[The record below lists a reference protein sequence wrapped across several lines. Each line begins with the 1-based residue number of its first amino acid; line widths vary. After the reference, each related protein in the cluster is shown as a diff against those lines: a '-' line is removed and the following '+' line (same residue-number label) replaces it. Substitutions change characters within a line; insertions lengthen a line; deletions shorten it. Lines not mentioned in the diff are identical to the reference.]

1 MTTKLPGIPA
11 IPANLDPQTKA
22 YLKALTEVVLVR
34 TGRIGDPLDRAVTL
48 RELIESGLAKSLK
61 NNRFDPNEPTIVDFT
76 SPVPAS
82 DFAVPPAPT
91 SLTASAAFQTV
102 LLEWSNGNIQFS
114 NFAFTEIFRHT
125 ADVIGDAVLI
135 GVVAG
140 NRFADQVDSNSTHYY
155 WVRHVSEADV
165 RGPFNAA
172 NGVVATTADINAADI
187 ADQAVTNAKL
197 AIDAVQGAVIAA
209 SAITTTKIEDN
220 AISTAKLAA
229 NSVTAN
235 ELAAN
240 SVTAN
245 AIAANS
251 VTSSE
256 LVAGTITASSGILAD
271 AAVVRAKIADAAVD
285 NAKIANLDAG
295 KISTGQLN
303 ANRINVDGA
312 TITASGSGALQVNTL
327 SANKIT
333 TGTLNGANVN
343 VINLNANN
351 INSGQLSANRI
362 DVNNLILPTGGGV
375 VSGSTIGAYLGSG
388 STSSTKHVMSVGSG
402 IGVYNGYVR
411 LVGGTN
417 HLKSV
422 FLIFSTSSG
431 TVTTANT
438 LYKSARTDKLEG
450 GILRFYSS
458 SDSTN
463 IPIMFQNPSHTGS
476 VHLHIQATPD
486 SQPDTWGTVEA
497 MFLRLGIA

>member
-48 RELIESGLAKSLK
+48 RELIESGLAESLK

-82 DFAVPPAPT
+82 DLAVPPAPT

-114 NFAFTEIFRHT
+114 NFAFTEIYRHT
-125 ADVIGDAVLI
+125 SNVIGDAVLV

-165 RGPFNAA
+165 RGPFNAT

-209 SAITTTKIEDN
+209 SAITTTKIQDD
-220 AISTAKLAA
+220 AISTAKIAANAVTANEIAANAVTANEIAA
-229 NSVTAN
+229 NSVTA
-235 ELAAN
+235 
-240 SVTAN
+240 
-245 AIAANS
+245 
-251 VTSSE
+251 SE
-256 LVAGTITASSGILAD
+256 LVTGTITASSGILAN
-271 AAVVRAKIADAAVD
+271 ASVVSATIADAAVG

-295 KISTGQLN
+295 KINTGQLN

-333 TGTLNGANVN
+333 TGTLNGNNVN
-343 VINLNANN
+343 VTNINANN
-351 INSGQLSANRI
+351 INSGQISANRI
-362 DVNNLILPTGGGV
+362 DVNNLVLPTGGGLV
-375 VSGSTIGAYLGSG
+375 NGSTIGSWATNVFAYRFV
-388 STSSTKHVMSVGSG
+388 TSIGTG
-402 IGVYNGYVR
+402 IGFYTGYVR

-417 HLKSV
+417 HVKSV
-422 FLIFSTSSG
+422 TLFFTTSG
-431 TVTTANT
+431 TAAPSSSNT
-438 LYKSARTDKLEG
+438 IYESSRTDKLAG
-450 GILRFYSS
+450 HVLRFYST
-458 SDSTN
+458 SDSQNIPMAFTN
-463 IPIMFQNPSHTGS
+463 ISHTGS
-476 VHLHIQATPD
+476 VYLWIYAQGD
-486 SQPDTWGTVEA
+486 SGPDTLNSVDA
-497 MFLRLGIA
+497 RFFRLGIS

>member
-61 NNRFDPNEPTIVDFT
+61 NNRFDPNEPTIVDFI

-91 SLTASAAFQTV
+91 SLTVSAAFQTV

-125 ADVIGDAVLI
+125 SDVIGGAVLV

-172 NGVVATTADINAADI
+172 NGVVATTADIDAADI

-209 SAITTTKIEDN
+209 SAITTTKIEDD
-220 AISTAKLAA
+220 AISTAKIAANAVTANEIAA
-229 NSVTAN
+229 NSVTA
-235 ELAAN
+235 
-240 SVTAN
+240 
-245 AIAANS
+245 
-251 VTSSE
+251 SE

-271 AAVVRAKIADAAVD
+271 AAVVRAKIANAAID
-285 NAKIANLDAG
+285 NAKIASLDAG
-295 KISTGQLN
+295 KINTGQLS

-333 TGTLNGANVN
+333 TGTLNGNNVN
-343 VINLNANN
+343 VTNLNANN
-351 INSGQLSANRI
+351 INSGQISANRI
-362 DVNNLILPTGGGV
+362 DVNNLVLPAGGGLV
-375 VSGSTIGAYLGSG
+375 NGSTIGSWSTNVFAYRFV
-388 STSSTKHVMSVGSG
+388 TSIGTG
-402 IGVYNGYVR
+402 IGFYTGYVR
-411 LVGGTN
+411 LIGGTN
-417 HLKSV
+417 HVKGVHLA
-422 FLIFSTSSG
+422 FNTSTSTPTS
-431 TVTTANT
+431 TNI
-438 LYKSARTDKLEG
+438 LYETPRTHLLAG
-450 GILRFYSS
+450 HVSRFYSN
-458 SDSTN
+458 SDSQN
-463 IPIMFQNPSHTGS
+463 IPISFTNTSHTGT
-476 VHLHIQATPD
+476 VYFWILAQGD
-486 SQPDTWGTVEA
+486 SGPDTLQSAEA
-497 MFLRLGIA
+497 RFFRLGIS

>member
-48 RELIESGLAKSLK
+48 RELIESGLAESLK

-82 DFAVPPAPT
+82 DFSVPPAPT

-114 NFAFTEIFRHT
+114 NFAFTEIYRHT
-125 ADVIGDAVLI
+125 SNVIGDAVLV

-197 AIDAVQGAVIAA
+197 AVDAVQGAVIAA
-209 SAITTTKIEDN
+209 SAITTTKIQDN
-220 AISTAKLAA
+220 AISTAKIAANAVTANEIAANAVTASEIAA
-229 NSVTAN
+229 NSVTA
-235 ELAAN
+235 
-240 SVTAN
+240 
-245 AIAANS
+245 
-251 VTSSE
+251 SE
-256 LVAGTITASSGILAD
+256 LVTGTITASSGILAN
-271 AAVVRAKIADAAVD
+271 AAVVNATIANAAVD

-295 KISTGQLN
+295 KINTGQLN

-333 TGTLNGANVN
+333 TGTLNGNNVN
-343 VINLNANN
+343 VTNINANN
-351 INSGQLSANRI
+351 INSGQISANRI
-362 DVNNLILPTGGGV
+362 DVNNLVLPAGGGV
-375 VSGSTIGAYLGSG
+375 VNGSTIGSWSTNVMAYRRV
-388 STSSTKHVMSVGSG
+388 TSVGT
-402 IGVYNGYVR
+402 GVGFYMGYVR

-417 HLKSV
+417 HVKSV
-422 FLIFSTSSG
+422 FLVFTTSTSTPTSSNTIYQSPQTKFLAGHVDRFFSNSDSQNIPVSFTNSSHSG
-431 TVTTANT
+431 TVHFWLLAQ
-438 LYKSARTDKLEG
+438 G
-450 GILRFYSS
+450 
-458 SDSTN
+458 DS
-463 IPIMFQNPSHTGS
+463 G
-476 VHLHIQATPD
+476 
-486 SQPDTWGTVEA
+486 PDTLQSAEA
-497 MFLRLGIA
+497 RFFRLGIS